1 MTDTPAALPSTPAS
15 LLPIVLQ
22 AMSRAPDARTCEVV
36 GALVRHLHQF
46 VIETQLSERE
56 FEFALDFVNRIGQAT
71 NAKNNEAV
79 LVADLLGVSSLV
91 ALQAN
96 ADAHGL
102 SDAALLGPFWRA
114 GAAFMPAGA
123 SIAMPGTPGA
133 VLEVRGTL
141 RDAAGKPV
149 VGATLD
155 VWQASPKGLYENQD
169 PEQPAMNLRGR
180 FQSDDA
186 GGYFFCSVRP
196 AGYPVPT
203 GGPGG
208 ELLRAQLRQPYR
220 PAHLHFMISKPG
232 FKVLITQLY
241 PRDAEQ
247 LHSDPT
253 FGVTQRLVA
262 DFHSVQRDGVEV
274 IALTHN
280 FTLLDGE
287 MVLPAPPIA

>member
-1 MTDTPAALPSTPAS
+1 MTTPPPALPTTAAS

-91 ALQAN
+91 ALQGN

-123 SIAMPGTPGA
+123 TIAQAGTPGA
-133 VLEVRGTL
+133 VLEVRGQL
-141 RDAAGKPV
+141 LDAAGQPV
-149 VGATLD
+149 AGATLD
-155 VWQASPKGLYENQD
+155 VWQASPTGMYENQD
-169 PEQPAMNLRGR
+169 PEQPEMNLRGR
-180 FQSDDA
+180 FLSDDA
-186 GGYFFCSVRP
+186 GGYFFRSVRP

-208 ELLRAQLRQPYR
+208 QLLAAQLLHPYR

-241 PRDAEQ
+241 PRDAEH

-262 DFHSVQRDGVEV
+262 DFQSVMRDSVELV
-274 IALTHN
+274 SLQHN
-280 FTLLDGE
+280 FTLQAGE
-287 MVLPAPPIA
+287 MVLPQAPIA